1 MYIYIYLYV
10 CVCLCGCVC
19 QLSGP
24 CTCPITAIHS
34 YLLICLDL
42 GVCLF
47 YCWGCFLGFM
57 LCVCVYS
64 VCPLA
69 PVRFSYIYVYILNI
83 YICHIRSTYR
93 VTLASHFCLL
103 SPSAC
108 LFFVYVLIVYV
119 RLIRFPI
126 YSCRFRFP
134 FLFFFQLTSNYSYV
148 SISLI
153 NSLNIR
159 YLHGLS
165 ILNSHFSIL
174 TSFAGIVSYFGV
186 GQNRYVCKCIVC
198 LSRGGSY
205 VKGKCQ
211 FLKSFG
217 YTLLMSYVFYL
228 RSFLLL
234 ACRLPIVA
242 VLPIQFYRI
251 LFILDLYHRLIALN
265 TLIILAFLADSL
277 LSLTLMFTVK
287 FIFSFVVSRVFRNQL
302 IDYESV

>member
-1 MYIYIYLYV
+1 MYVYIYIFICVCMFVWV
-10 CVCLCGCVC
+10 CVCVC
-19 QLSGP
+19 QLSGR

-42 GVCLF
+42 GVSFF
-47 YCWGCFLGFM
+47 YCWGCFFGSM
-57 LCVCVYS
+57 LCECVSIALCIVS
-64 VCPLA
+64 VRLLQLGL
-69 PVRFSYIYVYILNI
+69 VILMYIFQI

-108 LFFVYVLIVYV
+108 FFFVYVLIVYV

-126 YSCRFRFP
+126 YLFSFSL

-174 TSFAGIVSYFGV
+174 TSLTFVRRNC
-186 GQNRYVCKCIVC
+186 Q
-198 LSRGGSY
+198 LLWSRT
-205 VKGKCQ
+205 
-211 FLKSFG
+211 KS
-217 YTLLMSYVFYL
+217 LCM
-228 RSFLLL
+228 
-234 ACRLPIVA
+234 
-242 VLPIQFYRI
+242 
-251 LFILDLYHRLIALN
+251 
-265 TLIILAFLADSL
+265 
-277 LSLTLMFTVK
+277 
-287 FIFSFVVSRVFRNQL
+287 
-302 IDYESV
+302 